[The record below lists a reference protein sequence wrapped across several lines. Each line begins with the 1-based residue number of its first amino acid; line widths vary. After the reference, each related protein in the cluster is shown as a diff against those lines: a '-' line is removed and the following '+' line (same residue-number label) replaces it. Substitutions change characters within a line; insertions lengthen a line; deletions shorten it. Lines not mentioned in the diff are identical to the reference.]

1 MFSHRCAVLRMPLLL
16 AAILSF
22 PLALAAA
29 EDPSR
34 AADYDALRHL
44 RSTYEDALSS
54 NNLAEVKPLLAAGF
68 TGVMISGEEIKSYED
83 FEALWMRFRNR
94 IGEGGKYQVKVIT
107 NQTDFFGDVGLSR
120 GYTEETIHTA
130 AGKEY
135 QIRARWTAETRKED
149 GEWKI
154 VRVQGTVNPIDNP
167 AIHEMVNGT
176 RLIFGASGAAAG
188 FMLAL
193 LGCLLWRGRNKQQ
206 SAG

>member
-1 MFSHRCAVLRMPLLL
+1 MLLFL

-22 PLALAAA
+22 PLALSAV

-83 FEALWMRFRNR
+83 FEAFWKRFRSR
-94 IGEGGKYQVKVIT
+94 IGEGGTYQVKVMT
-107 NQTDFFGDVGLSR
+107 DQTDFFGDVGLSR

-135 QIRARWTAETRKED
+135 QIQARWTAVTRKEN

-154 VRVQGTVNPIDNP
+154 FRVQGSVNPIDNP
-167 AIHEMVNGT
+167 AIREMVKGT
-176 RLIFGASGAAAG
+176 RLIFGVSGAAAG
-188 FMLAL
+188 FVLGL
-193 LGCLLWRGRNKQQ
+193 LGCLSRRKRNGRQN
-206 SAG
+206 AG